1 MAIFYDRQDTRFAL
15 RDRRAV
21 TAWIKECAA
30 LFSREAGQL
39 SIVFCSDSYL
49 LEINRRY
56 LQHDYFTDIITF
68 DYSED
73 EYLAGDLIISIDTVR
88 SNAREFGVTF
98 HVELRRVMIH
108 GVLHLAGF
116 KDKSEKD
123 SKAMRRM
130 EDECLALWDRKYAKE
145 HRIKG

>member
-1 MAIFYDRQDTRFAL
+1 MAIFYDRQDTRFVL

-30 LFSREAGQL
+30 LFSKEIGQL

-49 LEINRRY
+49 LEINCQY

-68 DYSED
+68 DYSEGK
-73 EYLAGDLIISIDTVR
+73 YLAGDLIISVDTVR
-88 SNAREFGVTF
+88 SNAREFEVMF

-108 GVLHLAGF
+108 GVLHLAGI

-123 SKAMRRM
+123 SRSMRRM
-130 EDECLALWDRKYAKE
+130 ENKCLALWDQKYSKE
-145 HRIKG
+145 VKIQE